1 MITAHH
7 LSQSH
12 SHVVLWLLEELGVE
26 YKIVHHTREKTGRSP
41 DSLRAVHPLGKAP
54 TIEDQGIPMVES
66 TGILLYILETYGQGK
81 LRPAPGTPEAMQF
94 YQWMTYVDGSAAAQ
108 VRAIWQGAGAG
119 SAPAGERFLTPLRF
133 LNNSLE
139 GQDYLVKGMFTA
151 ADIQLTFLEEGIEV
165 GDRIARYPNLKAHL
179 ARMRAR
185 DGYKRAEAKGGPVAV
200 AELFRSIGRG

>member
-12 SHVVLWLLEELGVE
+12 SHVVLWLLEELGVD

-54 TIEDQGIPMVES
+54 TIEDQGTPMVES

-94 YQWMTYVDGSAAAQ
+94 YQWITYVEGSAAAQ
-108 VRAIWQGAGAG
+108 SRALRQARGASDTPVVANYL
-119 SAPAGERFLTPLRF
+119 SPLRF
-133 LNNSLE
+133 LNDALE

-151 ADIQLTFLEEGIEV
+151 ADIQLTFLEEGLEV
-165 GDRIARYPNLKAHL
+165 GDRIARYPNLKSHL

-185 DGYKRAEAKGGPVAV
+185 DGYKRAEAKGGPVALG
-200 AELFRSIGRG
+200 ELFRSMGRG

>member
-94 YQWMTYVDGSAAAQ
+94 YQWITYIDGSAAARQ
-108 VRAIWQGAGAG
+108 TRAA
-119 SAPAGERFLTPLRF
+119 SDAPVVANYLSPLRF
-133 LNNSLE
+133 LDDSLE

-151 ADIQLTFLEEGIEV
+151 ADIQLTFLEEALEV

-185 DGYKRAEAKGGPVAV
+185 DGYKRAEAKGGPVAL
-200 AELFRSIGRG
+200 ADLFRSIGRG